1 MPVVPTYE
9 DRGIRLD
16 PGLNFR
22 DNTHATPE
30 MFGSGIGTALGT
42 VGKGLMDLGGAVAEV
57 ADLDATNAAKD
68 NSNGSME
75 AIRDLSYGESG
86 YMNTTGRAAVEG
98 LDGYLKKMGQVVE
111 EGAKGLSPLAARKYR
126 DAMAVATSSQM
137 DEAYKHAMQQRKV
150 WTGESAKE
158 RVAVFK
164 ANAVAQPENS
174 SAMMENTVA
183 MVAQYREIG
192 ALYGWPEGKVSAEG
206 LGLVSSVFED
216 IAVKKAEADPRGANA
231 FIEENAPM
239 FTEEARKRLDATVG
253 KAARDEA
260 TRLWALEFAAGTRK
274 PGEASR
280 SYLAEAAAAGTAA
293 KAGPTLERALLL
305 GHVTGDDADK
315 LIRLDPNFSTN
326 LEALLEDAPPQYRD
340 DINIRIPD
348 SGADGKGRT
357 VDLTYRGKPLLDA
370 PLQLRD
376 WARRAVG
383 RYGMLMPIG
392 GTGGAVTAA
401 TDGVAV
407 RALRPSADAI
417 DKHLAGIADPDRR
430 EIARQ
435 AIVTSLDQQ
444 SRQERERQRQA
455 KAELWRQVDAGATP
469 DALPYTLRQAA
480 GSGAMTVARAYV
492 TKLAA
497 GPIVSDD
504 MLLADMRLF
513 SAERPEDF
521 ALVDLNDYRDRL
533 EASDLKALAETQ
545 AAIGRDG
552 RKARDQGAELK
563 DAFDMARTRLE
574 QAGAILP
581 GEENSGQR
589 RQLLAKVQNA
599 VYTGL
604 ADSRAQ
610 NPGVKPAPADIR
622 KMIDP
627 FLLPY
632 YLPQPDPKPK
642 PKVKLSDISPDL
654 RTSITRQLAMELG
667 RKPTDGEVA
676 REYAAF
682 RQSQVG

>member
-30 MFGSGIGTALGT
+30 MFGSRVGDALGKA
-42 VGKGLMDLGGAVAEV
+42 GQGLTNLGGAVAEV
-57 ADLDATNAAKD
+57 EDLDATNTAKD
-68 NSNGSME
+68 NNNGFMDGARE
-75 AIRDLSYGESG
+75 LSYGENG

-98 LDGYLKKMGQVVE
+98 LDGYRKGLLQLAQD
-111 EGAKGLSPLAARKYR
+111 GAKGLSPLAARKYW
-126 DAMAVATSSQM
+126 DATNVTLNSLS
-137 DEAYKHAMQQRKV
+137 DEAAKHAMQQRKV
-150 WTGESAKE
+150 WTAQTSQARVDTFRENAAASWGQPNAEKLDVIAAFTEYQQLGNLLGWNADDLAGQSA
-158 RVAVFK
+158 
-164 ANAVAQPENS
+164 
-174 SAMMENTVA
+174 
-183 MVAQYREIG
+183 
-192 ALYGWPEGKVSAEG
+192 G
-206 LGLVSSVFED
+206 LISDVHED
-216 IAVKKAEADPRGANA
+216 GILRKAEADPMGAA
-231 FIEENAPM
+231 ADIEAYKGFLLP
-239 FTEEARKRLDATVG
+239 EARERLTKTVG
-253 KAARDEA
+253 KAALDEE
-260 TRLWALEFAAGTRK
+260 TRLGALEFAGGTRE

-280 SYLAEAAAAGTAA
+280 SYLSEAAEAGAVP

-305 GHVTGDDADK
+305 GRVTGDDADK
-315 LIRLDPNFSTN
+315 VIRLDPNFSTN
-326 LEALLEDAPPQYRD
+326 LAALLEDAPSQYRD
-340 DINIRIPD
+340 DINIRIPE
-348 SGADGKGRT
+348 GEADGKGRT
-357 VDLTYRGKPLLDA
+357 VDLAYRGKTLFDA
-370 PLQLRD
+370 PLQLQD
-376 WARRAVG
+376 WARRNAG

-392 GTGGAVTAA
+392 GTGGAVMAA

-407 RALRPSADAI
+407 RAQRPSADAI

-444 SRQERERQRQA
+444 SRQERERQTAA

-563 DAFDMARTRLE
+563 DAFDMAKARLE
-574 QAGAILP
+574 DAGAILP
-581 GEENSGQR
+581 GEEDSGDQ

-604 ADSRAQ
+604 ADFRAQ